1 MAFEK
6 ERDRD
11 VPAGAPS
18 ATRHSSTLQ
27 IPLFVAVWFLVEYI
41 VVRRLALA
49 YVPLFS
55 GGFIVWWFTTRQA
68 PIEPHRVIVPYLL
81 TVIMCIVHVYEEY
94 TALQLGFPA
103 ITPLPASF
111 LEMVTFAASL
121 APVLWLLGAV
131 MMLKRLPL
139 GYFVA
144 STFMFG
150 MMFIEPT
157 HLIAPFWPTGRFH
170 YVGGMWTAA
179 VLAGMGW
186 YTFLTIR
193 REIARQQSAP

>member
-1 MAFEK
+1 
-6 ERDRD
+6 
-11 VPAGAPS
+11 VSPARRVTTA
-18 ATRHSSTLQ
+18 STLQ
-27 IPLFVAVWFLVEYI
+27 IPLFVAGWFLVEYI
-41 VVRRLALA
+41 VVGRLALA
-49 YVPLFS
+49 YVPLFM
-55 GGFIVWWFTTRQA
+55 GGFIVWWFTTRRT

-81 TVIMCIVHVYEEY
+81 TVIMFIVHVYEEY
-94 TALQLGFPA
+94 TAVQLGFPA

-111 LEMVTFAASL
+111 LEIVTFAASL

-139 GYFVA
+139 GFFIV

-157 HLIAPFWPTGRFH
+157 HLLAPFWPAGRFH
-170 YVGGMWTAA
+170 YVGGMWTAT

-186 YTFLTIR
+186 YTFLAIR
-193 REIARQQSAP
+193 REIARPNSGES